1 MTIFWILVAGLA
13 ALALLFVVPP
23 LLTRHEAERAPDQ
36 DQLNL
41 ALFRQQL
48 KELDADLEAG
58 NLDRGQY
65 QAARR
70 DLERELLHDVDGQ
83 GAGPTGP
90 GKRAP
95 MTALLLALALPAFA
109 TWLYFTIGDRAI
121 IPRLE
126 LAAANRANPAAAGH
140 GAAGGA
146 DAASLEVLVERLAAK
161 MEQNPDQLE
170 GWLMLGRTY
179 VALEQPAKGA
189 AALQRALALAPQ
201 DPEIMVS
208 LAQALAAAAGGQLAG
223 RPVELIVTALAV
235 EPDHATGLWLHG
247 LAAYQAKD
255 FAPAV
260 ERWERLAQGLDPNSE
275 DSAQLRQ
282 FIADAREEGG
292 LPPGTAPT
300 ATRDAPT
307 TGQTA
312 SPGPPTPPGA
322 PQGPPAKAPKP
333 APPPAP
339 PPPASPAPRDAPTP
353 GPTAS
358 PGPTS
363 PAGAPMGTTAM
374 APSTA
379 TPPATPPAASP
390 ATPPAASPHAATR
403 APTATTPPASG
414 QASVAAGPK
423 LQVEV
428 SLAEPL
434 WREAD
439 VNHSLFVYAKAAS
452 GPPMP
457 LAVKRL
463 KVADLPL
470 TVTLDDSLAMTP
482 EMRLSNFP
490 RVIVGARIS
499 PSGQATPQSGDLE
512 GETGPLAPADQTSV
526 KVLIERVR
534 P

>member
-23 LLTRHEAERAPDQ
+23 LLTRHEAEQTPDQ

-48 KELDADLEAG
+48 KELDTDLEAG

-83 GAGPTGP
+83 GTGPAGP

-95 MTALLLALALPAFA
+95 VTALVLALALPAFA
-109 TWLYFTIGDRAI
+109 TWLYFAIGDSTI

-140 GAAGGA
+140 GAAGGT

-189 AALQRALALAPQ
+189 AALQRALTLAPQ

-255 FAPAV
+255 FASAV
-260 ERWERLAQGLDPNSE
+260 ARWERLAQGLDPSSE
-275 DSAQLRQ
+275 DAAQLRQ
-282 FIADAREEGG
+282 FIADARAEGG
-292 LPPGTAPT
+292 LPPGGAETSAPGG
-300 ATRDAPT
+300 PT

-312 SPGPPTPPGA
+312 SPE
-322 PQGPPAKAPKP
+322 
-333 APPPAP
+333 
-339 PPPASPAPRDAPTP
+339 
-353 GPTAS
+353 PTA
-358 PGPTS
+358 

-379 TPPATPPAASP
+379 TPPVTPPVASP
-390 ATPPAASPHAATR
+390 ATPPAASPRAATS

-482 EMRLSNFP
+482 EMKLSNFP
-490 RVIVGARIS
+490 QVIVGARIS
-499 PSGQATPQSGDLE
+499 PSGQATPQRGDLE
-512 GETGPLAPADQTSV
+512 GETGPIAPADQPSV

>member
-48 KELDADLEAG
+48 QELDADLEAG

-70 DLERELLHDVDGQ
+70 DLERELLHDVAGQ
-83 GAGPTGP
+83 GAGPAGP
-90 GKRAP
+90 GQRAP
-95 MTALLLALALPAFA
+95 LTALFLALALPAFA
-109 TWLYFTIGDRAI
+109 TWLYVAIGDSAI

-126 LAAANRANPAAAGH
+126 LAATNRANPAAAGH

-223 RPVELIVTALAV
+223 RPVELITSALAV
-235 EPDHATGLWLHG
+235 APDHATGLWLQG
-247 LAAYQAKD
+247 LAAYQAKE
-255 FAPAV
+255 FPQAV
-260 ERWERLAQGLDPNSE
+260 ERWERLAQGLDPNGE
-275 DSAQLRQ
+275 DAAQLRQ

-292 LPPGTAPT
+292 LPPGDAPT
-300 ATRDAPT
+300 AAPASPM

-312 SPGPPTPPGA
+312 A
-322 PQGPPAKAPKP
+322 
-333 APPPAP
+333 
-339 PPPASPAPRDAPTP
+339 
-353 GPTAS
+353 
-358 PGPTS
+358 
-363 PAGAPMGTTAM
+363 AGQDTL
-374 APSTA
+374 
-379 TPPATPPAASP
+379 
-390 ATPPAASPHAATR
+390 
-403 APTATTPPASG
+403 
-414 QASVAAGPK
+414 AAGPS

-439 VNHSLFVYAKAAS
+439 INHSLFVYAKAAS

-482 EMRLSNFP
+482 EMKLSNFP
-490 RVIVGARIS
+490 QVIVGARIS
-499 PSGQATPQSGDLE
+499 PSGQASPQSGDLE
-512 GETGPLAPADQTSV
+512 GETGPLAPADQASV

>member
-13 ALALLFVVPP
+13 ALALLFVIPP
-23 LLTRHEAERAPDQ
+23 LLTRHEAERTPDQ

-48 KELDADLEAG
+48 HELDADLEAG

-83 GAGPTGP
+83 GAGPAGP
-90 GKRAP
+90 AQKAP
-95 MTALLLALALPAFA
+95 LTALLLVLALPAFA
-109 TWLYFTIGDRAI
+109 TWLYFAIGNSAI

-126 LAAANRANPAAAGH
+126 LAAANRVSAPPAGH
-140 GAAGGA
+140 GMASGAGA

-161 MEQNPDQLE
+161 MEENPDQLE
-170 GWLMLGRTY
+170 GWMMLGRTY
-179 VALEQPAKGA
+179 VAMEQPAKGA

-201 DPEIMVS
+201 DPEVMIS
-208 LAQALAAAAGGQLAG
+208 LAQALAATADGQLTG
-223 RPVELIVTALAV
+223 RPTELLATAIAV
-235 EPDHATGLWLHG
+235 APDHATGLWLHG

-255 FAPAV
+255 YAQAV
-260 ERWERLAQGLDPNSE
+260 ARWERLIQGLDPNGE

-292 LPPGTAPT
+292 LPPGAADTPAAGPAAGPPVTGSTVATSPDSPANDAGGASQVASGPSPAPSS
-300 ATRDAPT
+300 AST
-307 TGQTA
+307 TSFGAASA
-312 SPGPPTPPGA
+312 SPGASEATSTA
-322 PQGPPAKAPKP
+322 TTASSVT
-333 APPPAP
+333 
-339 PPPASPAPRDAPTP
+339 PPASP
-353 GPTAS
+353 
-358 PGPTS
+358 
-363 PAGAPMGTTAM
+363 GTT
-374 APSTA
+374 
-379 TPPATPPAASP
+379 TPVVRGA
-390 ATPPAASPHAATR
+390 
-403 APTATTPPASG
+403 
-414 QASVAAGPK
+414 

-439 VNHSLFVYAKAAS
+439 VNHSLFIYAKAAS

-463 KVADLPL
+463 KVADLPV

-490 RVIVGARIS
+490 QVIVGARIS
-499 PSGQATPQSGDLE
+499 ASGQASPQRGDLE
-512 GETGPLAPADQTSV
+512 GETGPLAPADQPAV
-526 KVLIERVR
+526 KVLIDRAR

>member
-292 LPPGTAPT
+292 LPPGAAPT

-307 TGQTA
+307 TGQ
-312 SPGPPTPPGA
+312 
-322 PQGPPAKAPKP
+322 
-333 APPPAP
+333 
-339 PPPASPAPRDAPTP
+339 
-353 GPTAS
+353 TAS

>member
-48 KELDADLEAG
+48 QELDADLEAG

-70 DLERELLHDVDGQ
+70 DLERELLHDVAGQ
-83 GAGPTGP
+83 GAGPAGP
-90 GKRAP
+90 GQRAP
-95 MTALLLALALPAFA
+95 LTALFLALALPAFA
-109 TWLYFTIGDRAI
+109 TWLYVAIGDSAI

-126 LAAANRANPAAAGH
+126 LAATNRANPAAAGH

-161 MEQNPDQLE
+161 MEQNPDRLE

-223 RPVELIVTALAV
+223 RPVELITSALAV
-235 EPDHATGLWLHG
+235 APDHATGLWLQG
-247 LAAYQAKD
+247 LAAYQAKE
-255 FAPAV
+255 FPQAV
-260 ERWERLAQGLDPNSE
+260 EHWERLAQGLDPNGE
-275 DSAQLRQ
+275 DAAQLRQ

-292 LPPGTAPT
+292 LPPGDAPT
-300 ATRDAPT
+300 AAPASPM

-312 SPGPPTPPGA
+312 A
-322 PQGPPAKAPKP
+322 
-333 APPPAP
+333 
-339 PPPASPAPRDAPTP
+339 
-353 GPTAS
+353 
-358 PGPTS
+358 
-363 PAGAPMGTTAM
+363 AGQDTL
-374 APSTA
+374 
-379 TPPATPPAASP
+379 
-390 ATPPAASPHAATR
+390 
-403 APTATTPPASG
+403 
-414 QASVAAGPK
+414 AAGPS

-439 VNHSLFVYAKAAS
+439 INHSLFVYAKAAS

-482 EMRLSNFP
+482 EMKLSNFP
-490 RVIVGARIS
+490 QVIVGARIS
-499 PSGQATPQSGDLE
+499 PSGQASPQSGDLE
-512 GETGPLAPADQTSV
+512 GETGPLAPGGQASV

>member
-48 KELDADLEAG
+48 QELDADLEAG

-70 DLERELLHDVDGQ
+70 DLERELLHDVAGQ
-83 GAGPTGP
+83 GAGPAGP
-90 GKRAP
+90 GQRAP
-95 MTALLLALALPAFA
+95 LTALFLALALPAFA
-109 TWLYFTIGDRAI
+109 TWLYVAIGDSAI

-126 LAAANRANPAAAGH
+126 LAATNRANPAAAGH

-161 MEQNPDQLE
+161 MEQNPDRLE

-223 RPVELIVTALAV
+223 RPVELITSALAV
-235 EPDHATGLWLHG
+235 APDHATGLWLQG
-247 LAAYQAKD
+247 LAAYQAKE
-255 FAPAV
+255 FPQAV
-260 ERWERLAQGLDPNSE
+260 EHWERLAQGLDPNGE
-275 DSAQLRQ
+275 DAAQLRQ

-292 LPPGTAPT
+292 LPPGDAPT
-300 ATRDAPT
+300 AAPASPM

-312 SPGPPTPPGA
+312 A
-322 PQGPPAKAPKP
+322 
-333 APPPAP
+333 
-339 PPPASPAPRDAPTP
+339 
-353 GPTAS
+353 
-358 PGPTS
+358 
-363 PAGAPMGTTAM
+363 AGQDTL
-374 APSTA
+374 
-379 TPPATPPAASP
+379 
-390 ATPPAASPHAATR
+390 
-403 APTATTPPASG
+403 
-414 QASVAAGPK
+414 AAGPS

-439 VNHSLFVYAKAAS
+439 INHSLFVYAKAAS

-482 EMRLSNFP
+482 EMKLSNFP
-490 RVIVGARIS
+490 QVIVGARIS
-499 PSGQATPQSGDLE
+499 PSGQASPQSGDLE
-512 GETGPLAPADQTSV
+512 GETGPLAPAGQANV

>member
-23 LLTRHEAERAPDQ
+23 LLTRHEAEQTPDQ

-83 GAGPTGP
+83 SAGPAGP

-95 MTALLLALALPAFA
+95 VTALLLALALPVFA
-109 TWLYFTIGDRAI
+109 AGLYFAIGNSTI

-126 LAAANRANPAAAGH
+126 LAAANRANPGTAGH
-140 GAAGGA
+140 GAAGGT

-170 GWLMLGRTY
+170 GWIMLGRTY
-179 VALEQPAKGA
+179 VATDQPAKGA
-189 AALQRALALAPQ
+189 AALERALALAPQ

-208 LAQALAAAAGGQLAG
+208 LAQALAAAASGQLAG
-223 RPVELIVTALAV
+223 RPVELLTTALAAD
-235 EPDHATGLWLHG
+235 PAHATGLWLHG

-255 FAPAV
+255 FAQAV
-260 ERWERLAQGLDPNSE
+260 DRWERLAQGLDPNGE
-275 DSAQLRQ
+275 DAAQLRQ

-292 LPPGTAPT
+292 LPPGGAQPSAPGG
-300 ATRDAPT
+300 AA

-312 SPGPPTPPGA
+312 APG
-322 PQGPPAKAPKP
+322 
-333 APPPAP
+333 
-339 PPPASPAPRDAPTP
+339 PASPA
-353 GPTAS
+353 GV
-358 PGPTS
+358 
-363 PAGAPMGTTAM
+363 PMGTTAK
-374 APSTA
+374 APTTATA

-390 ATPPAASPHAATR
+390 RAATS
-403 APTATTPPASG
+403 APASG
-414 QASVAAGPK
+414 QASAAGGPK

-434 WREAD
+434 WRKAD

-482 EMRLSNFP
+482 EMKLSNFP
-490 RVIVGARIS
+490 QVIVGARIS
-499 PSGQATPQSGDLE
+499 ASGQAIPQRGDLE
-512 GETGPLAPADQTSV
+512 GETGPIAPANKPSV

>member
-48 KELDADLEAG
+48 QELDADLEAG

-70 DLERELLHDVDGQ
+70 DLERELLHDVAGQ
-83 GAGPTGP
+83 GAGPAGP
-90 GKRAP
+90 GQRAP
-95 MTALLLALALPAFA
+95 LTALFLALALPAFA
-109 TWLYFTIGDRAI
+109 TWLYVAIGDSAI

-126 LAAANRANPAAAGH
+126 LAATNRAKPAAAGH

-223 RPVELIVTALAV
+223 RPVELITSALAV
-235 EPDHATGLWLHG
+235 APDHATGLWLQG
-247 LAAYQAKD
+247 LAAYQAKE
-255 FAPAV
+255 FPQAV
-260 ERWERLAQGLDPNSE
+260 EHWERLAQGLDPNGE
-275 DSAQLRQ
+275 DAAQLRQ

-292 LPPGTAPT
+292 LPPGDAPT
-300 ATRDAPT
+300 AAPASPM

-312 SPGPPTPPGA
+312 
-322 PQGPPAKAPKP
+322 
-333 APPPAP
+333 
-339 PPPASPAPRDAPTP
+339 
-353 GPTAS
+353 
-358 PGPTS
+358 
-363 PAGAPMGTTAM
+363 
-374 APSTA
+374 A
-379 TPPATPPAASP
+379 T
-390 ATPPAASPHAATR
+390 
-403 APTATTPPASG
+403 G
-414 QASVAAGPK
+414 QDTLAAGPS

-439 VNHSLFVYAKAAS
+439 INHSLFVYAKAAS

-463 KVADLPL
+463 KVADLPV

-482 EMRLSNFP
+482 EMKLSNFP
-490 RVIVGARIS
+490 QVIVGARIS
-499 PSGQATPQSGDLE
+499 PSGQASPQSGDLE
-512 GETGPLAPADQTSV
+512 GETGPLAPAGQANV

>member
-179 VALEQPAKGA
+179 VALDQPAKGA

-307 TGQTA
+307 TGQ
-312 SPGPPTPPGA
+312 
-322 PQGPPAKAPKP
+322 
-333 APPPAP
+333 
-339 PPPASPAPRDAPTP
+339 
-353 GPTAS
+353 TAS

>member
-23 LLTRHEAERAPDQ
+23 LLTRHEVERAPDQ

-48 KELDADLEAG
+48 QELDADLEAG

-70 DLERELLHDVDGQ
+70 DLERELLHDVAGQ
-83 GAGPTGP
+83 GAGPAGP
-90 GKRAP
+90 GQRAP
-95 MTALLLALALPAFA
+95 LTALFLALALPAFA
-109 TWLYFTIGDRAI
+109 TWLYVAIGDSAI

-126 LAAANRANPAAAGH
+126 LAATNRANPAAAGH

-223 RPVELIVTALAV
+223 RPVELITSALAV
-235 EPDHATGLWLHG
+235 APDHATGLWLQG
-247 LAAYQAKD
+247 LAAYQAKE
-255 FAPAV
+255 FPQAV
-260 ERWERLAQGLDPNSE
+260 EHWERLAQGLDPNGE
-275 DSAQLRQ
+275 DAAQLRQ

-292 LPPGTAPT
+292 LPPGDAPT
-300 ATRDAPT
+300 AAPASPM

-312 SPGPPTPPGA
+312 
-322 PQGPPAKAPKP
+322 
-333 APPPAP
+333 
-339 PPPASPAPRDAPTP
+339 
-353 GPTAS
+353 
-358 PGPTS
+358 
-363 PAGAPMGTTAM
+363 
-374 APSTA
+374 A
-379 TPPATPPAASP
+379 T
-390 ATPPAASPHAATR
+390 
-403 APTATTPPASG
+403 G
-414 QASVAAGPK
+414 QDTLAAGPS

-439 VNHSLFVYAKAAS
+439 VNQSLFVYAKAAS

-482 EMRLSNFP
+482 EMKLSNFP
-490 RVIVGARIS
+490 QVIVGARIS
-499 PSGQATPQSGDLE
+499 PSGQASPQSGDLE
-512 GETGPLAPADQTSV
+512 GETGPLAPAGQANV

>member
-23 LLTRHEAERAPDQ
+23 LLTRHEAEQTPDQ

-48 KELDADLEAG
+48 KELDTDLEAG

-83 GAGPTGP
+83 GTGPAGP

-95 MTALLLALALPAFA
+95 VTALVLALALPAFA
-109 TWLYFTIGDRAI
+109 TWLYFAIGDSTI

-292 LPPGTAPT
+292 LPPGAAPT

-307 TGQTA
+307 TGQ
-312 SPGPPTPPGA
+312 
-322 PQGPPAKAPKP
+322 
-333 APPPAP
+333 
-339 PPPASPAPRDAPTP
+339 
-353 GPTAS
+353 TAS

-482 EMRLSNFP
+482 EMKLSNFP
-490 RVIVGARIS
+490 QVIVGARIS
-499 PSGQATPQSGDLE
+499 PSGQATPQRGDLE
-512 GETGPLAPADQTSV
+512 GETGPIAPADQPSV

>member
-48 KELDADLEAG
+48 QELDADLEAG

-70 DLERELLHDVDGQ
+70 DLERELLHDVAGQ
-83 GAGPTGP
+83 GAGPAGP
-90 GKRAP
+90 GQRAP
-95 MTALLLALALPAFA
+95 LTALFLALALPAFA
-109 TWLYFTIGDRAI
+109 TWLYVAIGDSAI

-126 LAAANRANPAAAGH
+126 LAATNRANPAAAGH

-223 RPVELIVTALAV
+223 RPVELITSALAV
-235 EPDHATGLWLHG
+235 APDHATGLWLQG
-247 LAAYQAKD
+247 LAAYQAKE
-255 FAPAV
+255 FPQAV
-260 ERWERLAQGLDPNSE
+260 EHWERLAQGLDPNGE
-275 DSAQLRQ
+275 DAAQLRQ

-292 LPPGTAPT
+292 LPPSDAPT
-300 ATRDAPT
+300 AAPASPM

-312 SPGPPTPPGA
+312 A
-322 PQGPPAKAPKP
+322 
-333 APPPAP
+333 
-339 PPPASPAPRDAPTP
+339 
-353 GPTAS
+353 
-358 PGPTS
+358 
-363 PAGAPMGTTAM
+363 AGQDTY
-374 APSTA
+374 
-379 TPPATPPAASP
+379 
-390 ATPPAASPHAATR
+390 
-403 APTATTPPASG
+403 
-414 QASVAAGPK
+414 AAGPS

-439 VNHSLFVYAKAAS
+439 INHSLFVYAKAAS

-482 EMRLSNFP
+482 EMKLSNFP
-490 RVIVGARIS
+490 QVIVGARIS
-499 PSGQATPQSGDLE
+499 PSGQASPQSGDLE
-512 GETGPLAPADQTSV
+512 GETGPLSPTDQASV

>member
-48 KELDADLEAG
+48 QELDADLEAG

-70 DLERELLHDVDGQ
+70 DLERELLHDVAGQ
-83 GAGPTGP
+83 GAGPAGP
-90 GKRAP
+90 GQRAP
-95 MTALLLALALPAFA
+95 LTALFLALALPAFA
-109 TWLYFTIGDRAI
+109 TWLYVAIGDSAI

-126 LAAANRANPAAAGH
+126 VAATNRANPASAGH

-223 RPVELIVTALAV
+223 RPVELITSALAV
-235 EPDHATGLWLHG
+235 APDHATGLWLQG
-247 LAAYQAKD
+247 LAAYQAKE
-255 FAPAV
+255 FPQAV
-260 ERWERLAQGLDPNSE
+260 EHWERLAQGLDPNGE
-275 DSAQLRQ
+275 DAAQLRQ

-292 LPPGTAPT
+292 LPPGDAPT
-300 ATRDAPT
+300 AAPASPM

-312 SPGPPTPPGA
+312 
-322 PQGPPAKAPKP
+322 
-333 APPPAP
+333 
-339 PPPASPAPRDAPTP
+339 
-353 GPTAS
+353 
-358 PGPTS
+358 
-363 PAGAPMGTTAM
+363 
-374 APSTA
+374 A
-379 TPPATPPAASP
+379 T
-390 ATPPAASPHAATR
+390 
-403 APTATTPPASG
+403 G
-414 QASVAAGPK
+414 QDTLAAGPS

-439 VNHSLFVYAKAAS
+439 INHSLFVYAKAAS

-482 EMRLSNFP
+482 EMKLSNFP
-490 RVIVGARIS
+490 QVIVGARIS
-499 PSGQATPQSGDLE
+499 PSGQASPQSGDLE
-512 GETGPLAPADQTSV
+512 GETGPLTPAGQANV

>member
-48 KELDADLEAG
+48 QELDADLEAG

-70 DLERELLHDVDGQ
+70 DLERELLHDVAGQ
-83 GAGPTGP
+83 GAGPAGP
-90 GKRAP
+90 GQRAP
-95 MTALLLALALPAFA
+95 LTALFLALALPAFA
-109 TWLYFTIGDRAI
+109 TWLYVAIGDSAI

-126 LAAANRANPAAAGH
+126 LAATNRANPAAAGH

-223 RPVELIVTALAV
+223 RPVELITSALAV
-235 EPDHATGLWLHG
+235 APDHATGLWLQG
-247 LAAYQAKD
+247 LAAYQAKE
-255 FAPAV
+255 FPQAV
-260 ERWERLAQGLDPNSE
+260 EHWERLAQGLDPNGE
-275 DSAQLRQ
+275 DAAQLRQ

-292 LPPGTAPT
+292 LPPGDAPT
-300 ATRDAPT
+300 AAPASPM

-312 SPGPPTPPGA
+312 
-322 PQGPPAKAPKP
+322 
-333 APPPAP
+333 
-339 PPPASPAPRDAPTP
+339 
-353 GPTAS
+353 
-358 PGPTS
+358 
-363 PAGAPMGTTAM
+363 
-374 APSTA
+374 A
-379 TPPATPPAASP
+379 T
-390 ATPPAASPHAATR
+390 
-403 APTATTPPASG
+403 G
-414 QASVAAGPK
+414 QDTLAAGPS

-463 KVADLPL
+463 KVADLPV

-482 EMRLSNFP
+482 EMKLSNFP
-490 RVIVGARIS
+490 QVIVGARIS
-499 PSGQATPQSGDLE
+499 PSGQASPQSGDLE
-512 GETGPLAPADQTSV
+512 GETGPLAPADQASV

>member
-179 VALEQPAKGA
+179 VALDQPAKGA

-292 LPPGTAPT
+292 LPPGAAPT

-307 TGQTA
+307 TGQ
-312 SPGPPTPPGA
+312 
-322 PQGPPAKAPKP
+322 
-333 APPPAP
+333 
-339 PPPASPAPRDAPTP
+339 
-353 GPTAS
+353 TAS

>member
-48 KELDADLEAG
+48 QELDADLEAG

-70 DLERELLHDVDGQ
+70 DLERELLHDVAGQ
-83 GAGPTGP
+83 GAGPAGP
-90 GKRAP
+90 GQRAP
-95 MTALLLALALPAFA
+95 LTALFLALALPAFA
-109 TWLYFTIGDRAI
+109 TWLYVAIGDSAI

-126 LAAANRANPAAAGH
+126 LAATNRASPAAAGH
-140 GAAGGA
+140 GTAGGA

-208 LAQALAAAAGGQLAG
+208 LAQALAAAADGQLAG
-223 RPVELIVTALAV
+223 RPVELITSALAV
-235 EPDHATGLWLHG
+235 APDHATGLWLQG
-247 LAAYQAKD
+247 LAAYQAKQ
-255 FAPAV
+255 FPQAV
-260 ERWERLAQGLDPNSE
+260 EHWERLARGLDPNGE
-275 DSAQLRQ
+275 DAAQLRQ

-292 LPPGTAPT
+292 LPPARPDTAGASP
-300 ATRDAPT
+300 AADQAAPAAAASPAAN
-307 TGQTA
+307 QAAAAAIA
-312 SPGPPTPPGA
+312 SPGPATGSA
-322 PQGPPAKAPKP
+322 
-333 APPPAP
+333 
-339 PPPASPAPRDAPTP
+339 
-353 GPTAS
+353 
-358 PGPTS
+358 TS
-363 PAGAPMGTTAM
+363 AQAN
-374 APSTA
+374 
-379 TPPATPPAASP
+379 PAASP
-390 ATPPAASPHAATR
+390 AATASTPAAAAT
-403 APTATTPPASG
+403 AKG
-414 QASVAAGPK
+414 AA

-434 WREAD
+434 WHEAD
-439 VNHSLFVYAKAAS
+439 INHSLFVYAKAAS

-482 EMRLSNFP
+482 AMKLSSFP
-490 RVIVGARIS
+490 QVIVGARIS

-512 GETGPLAPADQTSV
+512 GETGPLAPADQPSV
-526 KVLIERVR
+526 KVLIDRVR

>member
-13 ALALLFVVPP
+13 ALALLFVIPP

-48 KELDADLEAG
+48 QELDADLEAG

-83 GAGPTGP
+83 GADPAGP
-90 GKRAP
+90 GKKAP
-95 MTALLLALALPAFA
+95 LTALILVLALPAFA
-109 TWLYFTIGDRAI
+109 TWLYFAIGNSAI

-126 LAAANRANPAAAGH
+126 LAAANRASAPPAGH
-140 GAAGGA
+140 GMASGAGT

-161 MEQNPDQLE
+161 MEENPDQLE
-170 GWLMLGRTY
+170 GWIMLGRTY
-179 VALEQPAKGA
+179 VAMEQPAKGA
-189 AALQRALALAPQ
+189 AALERALALAPQ
-201 DPEIMVS
+201 DPEVMIS
-208 LAQALAAAAGGQLAG
+208 LAQALAAAADGQLTG
-223 RPVELIVTALAV
+223 RPTELIATALTVA
-235 EPDHATGLWLHG
+235 PDHATGLWLHG

-255 FAPAV
+255 YAQAV
-260 ERWERLAQGLDPNSE
+260 ARWERLIQGLDPNGE
-275 DSAQLRQ
+275 DAAQLRQ

-292 LPPGTAPT
+292 LPPGGVDSPAAGGPVTGST
-300 ATRDAPT
+300 VATSS
-307 TGQTA
+307 A
-312 SPGPPTPPGA
+312 SPATDAGA
-322 PQGPPAKAPKP
+322 PQGPAEV
-333 APPPAP
+333 PPPVVRSA
-339 PPPASPAPRDAPTP
+339 
-353 GPTAS
+353 
-358 PGPTS
+358 
-363 PAGAPMGTTAM
+363 
-374 APSTA
+374 
-379 TPPATPPAASP
+379 
-390 ATPPAASPHAATR
+390 
-403 APTATTPPASG
+403 
-414 QASVAAGPK
+414 

-439 VNHSLFVYAKAAS
+439 VNHSLYVYAKAAS

-482 EMRLSNFP
+482 EMKLSNFP
-490 RVIVGARIS
+490 QVIVGARIS

-512 GETGPLAPADQTSV
+512 GETGPLAPADQASV
-526 KVLIERVR
+526 KVLIERIR

>member
-48 KELDADLEAG
+48 QELDADLEAG

-70 DLERELLHDVDGQ
+70 DLERELLHDVAGQ
-83 GAGPTGP
+83 GAGPAGP
-90 GKRAP
+90 GQRAP
-95 MTALLLALALPAFA
+95 LTALFLALALPAFA
-109 TWLYFTIGDRAI
+109 TWLYVAIGDSAI

-126 LAAANRANPAAAGH
+126 LAAPNRANPAAAGH

-223 RPVELIVTALAV
+223 RPVELITSALAV
-235 EPDHATGLWLHG
+235 APDHATGLWLQG
-247 LAAYQAKD
+247 LAAYQAKE
-255 FAPAV
+255 FPQAV
-260 ERWERLAQGLDPNSE
+260 ERWERLAQGLDPNGE
-275 DSAQLRQ
+275 DAAQLRQ

-292 LPPGTAPT
+292 LPPGDAPT
-300 ATRDAPT
+300 AAPAST
-307 TGQTA
+307 MTGQTA
-312 SPGPPTPPGA
+312 A
-322 PQGPPAKAPKP
+322 
-333 APPPAP
+333 
-339 PPPASPAPRDAPTP
+339 
-353 GPTAS
+353 
-358 PGPTS
+358 
-363 PAGAPMGTTAM
+363 AGQDTL
-374 APSTA
+374 
-379 TPPATPPAASP
+379 
-390 ATPPAASPHAATR
+390 
-403 APTATTPPASG
+403 
-414 QASVAAGPK
+414 AAGPS

-439 VNHSLFVYAKAAS
+439 INHSLFVYAKAAS

-482 EMRLSNFP
+482 EMKLSNFP
-490 RVIVGARIS
+490 QVIVGARIS
-499 PSGQATPQSGDLE
+499 PSGQASPQSGDLE
-512 GETGPLAPADQTSV
+512 GETGPLAPADQASV

>member
-23 LLTRHEAERAPDQ
+23 LLTRHAAERAPDQ

-48 KELDADLEAG
+48 QELDADLEAG

-70 DLERELLHDVDGQ
+70 DLERELLHDVAGQ
-83 GAGPTGP
+83 GAGPASP
-90 GKRAP
+90 GQRAP
-95 MTALLLALALPAFA
+95 LTALFLALALPAFA
-109 TWLYFTIGDRAI
+109 TWLYVAIGDSAI

-126 LAAANRANPAAAGH
+126 LAATNRANPAAAGH
-140 GAAGGA
+140 GTAGGA

-161 MEQNPDQLE
+161 MEQNPDLLE

-223 RPVELIVTALAV
+223 RPVELITSALAV
-235 EPDHATGLWLHG
+235 APDHATGLWLQG
-247 LAAYQAKD
+247 LAAYQAKQ
-255 FAPAV
+255 FPQAV
-260 ERWERLAQGLDPNSE
+260 EHWERLAEGLDPNGE
-275 DSAQLRQ
+275 DAAQLRQ

-292 LPPGTAPT
+292 LPPGAAPT
-300 ATRDAPT
+300 AAPASPM

-312 SPGPPTPPGA
+312 
-322 PQGPPAKAPKP
+322 
-333 APPPAP
+333 
-339 PPPASPAPRDAPTP
+339 
-353 GPTAS
+353 
-358 PGPTS
+358 
-363 PAGAPMGTTAM
+363 
-374 APSTA
+374 A
-379 TPPATPPAASP
+379 T
-390 ATPPAASPHAATR
+390 
-403 APTATTPPASG
+403 G
-414 QASVAAGPK
+414 QDTLAAGPS

-439 VNHSLFVYAKAAS
+439 INHSLFVYAKAAS

-463 KVADLPL
+463 KVADLPV

-482 EMRLSNFP
+482 EMKLSNFP
-490 RVIVGARIS
+490 QVIVGARIS
-499 PSGQATPQSGDLE
+499 PSGQASPQSGDLE
-512 GETGPLAPADQTSV
+512 GETGPLAPAGQANV

>member
-48 KELDADLEAG
+48 QELDADLEAG

-70 DLERELLHDVDGQ
+70 DLERELLHDVAGQ
-83 GAGPTGP
+83 GAGPAGP
-90 GKRAP
+90 GQRAP
-95 MTALLLALALPAFA
+95 LTALFLALALPAFA
-109 TWLYFTIGDRAI
+109 TWLYVAIGDSAI

-126 LAAANRANPAAAGH
+126 LAATNRANPAAAGH

-223 RPVELIVTALAV
+223 RPVELITSALAV
-235 EPDHATGLWLHG
+235 APDHATGLWLQG
-247 LAAYQAKD
+247 LAAYQAKE
-255 FAPAV
+255 FPQAV
-260 ERWERLAQGLDPNSE
+260 EHWERLAQGLDPNGE
-275 DSAQLRQ
+275 DAAQLRQ

-292 LPPGTAPT
+292 LPPGDAPT
-300 ATRDAPT
+300 AAPASPM

-312 SPGPPTPPGA
+312 A
-322 PQGPPAKAPKP
+322 
-333 APPPAP
+333 
-339 PPPASPAPRDAPTP
+339 
-353 GPTAS
+353 
-358 PGPTS
+358 
-363 PAGAPMGTTAM
+363 AGQDTL
-374 APSTA
+374 
-379 TPPATPPAASP
+379 
-390 ATPPAASPHAATR
+390 
-403 APTATTPPASG
+403 
-414 QASVAAGPK
+414 AAGPS

-439 VNHSLFVYAKAAS
+439 INHSLFVYAKAAS

-482 EMRLSNFP
+482 EMKLSNFP
-490 RVIVGARIS
+490 QVIVGARIS
-499 PSGQATPQSGDLE
+499 PSGQASPQSGDLE
-512 GETGPLAPADQTSV
+512 GETGPLAPAGQANV